1 MKLKRFRSP
10 KKDLQKSLQKQQHII
25 CIHLQSISQHH
36 PPPIHV
42 FSCKNQHGKVL
53 IFIVVKDVTR
63 PILRI
68 FIKNLVVKSLP
79 VESGHG
85 QTLRLVWCNKNLENK
100 GPLVQWNAPDDL
112 MCLRNWGTILPWKKT
127 PQGLDFL
134 LGALRM
140 YWP

>member
-25 CIHLQSISQHH
+25 CEAFPSTT
-36 PPPIHV
+36 PPIHV

-79 VESGHG
+79 VKSGHG
-85 QTLRLVWCNKNLENK
+85 QKLRLVWCNKNLENK
-100 GPLVQWNAPDDL
+100 GPSVQWNAPDDL
-112 MCLRNWGTILPWKKT
+112 MCLRNWATVLPWKKT

-140 YWP
+140 SWP